1 MPKQRGLAQVMK
13 ARQSSIQSSSGP
25 ATGKT
30 KETYVSK
37 FYTGPTKKGAK
48 AETLKKPA
56 TAQPVEKGKEVQV
69 KQAPAP
75 EPKTKTK
82 EEPYVDIEKER
93 AETLDSAYN
102 DVYNTPTALQW
113 FYIFVSFIA
122 SGISIA
128 LIVLLFTRNPN
139 ICKGISTKYI
149 GSSDGY
155 LTERVGQPN
164 SLRSFLYHTELNDA
178 GWDGLSNPRATGLY
192 IPYAQANAT
201 AFLDGWLP
209 KFEETYPSCTRTLK
223 TNPGAGIDVVYDFL
237 KDHNGRINQSIVYIA
252 LDTDTMVNTDIYAPL
267 MTSKEI
273 TLGDGQKVSAQGVGF
288 FFYGPLLPV
297 GVTCETNVEAVRLT
311 WTEPGGSAIT
321 LDAIQYETSFCPK

>member
-1 MPKQRGLAQVMK
+1 MPKQKGLAQVMK
-13 ARQSSIQSSSGP
+13 ARQKAFQAGP
-25 ATGKT
+25 AAPRPGKA
-30 KETYVSK
+30 KDTYVSK
-37 FYTGPTKKGAK
+37 FYAGPAKK
-48 AETLKKPA
+48 ETVKKVKE
-56 TAQPVEKGKEVQV
+56 QPVPKGKAADV
-69 KQAPAP
+69 KVV
-75 EPKTKTK
+75 EPKVK
-82 EEPYVDIEKER
+82 EQPKVKEVEEKVVDVEKER
-93 AETLDSAYN
+93 LETLDSAYN

-113 FYIFVSFIA
+113 FYIFVSIA
-122 SGISIA
+122 ASAISIA

-149 GSSDGY
+149 GSSGGY

-164 SLRSFLYHTELNDA
+164 SLRSFLFHTELKDSDWDA
-178 GWDGLSNPRATGLY
+178 LSNPRATGLY

-237 KDHNGRINQSIVYIA
+237 QDHNGRINQSIVYIA
-252 LDTDTMVNTDIYAPL
+252 LDEDTMNNTDIYAPL
-267 MTSKEI
+267 MASKEI
-273 TLGDGQKVSAQGVGF
+273 TLGNGEKVSAQGVGF

-311 WTEPGGSAIT
+311 WTEPGGSTDT